1 MIDGLHLNGP
11 LAGIFARWYEKD
23 ISIHYGRPAL
33 FLDRDG
39 VIVEDTHY
47 LSSISDISFIPG
59 VEGALQ
65 FLRELRIPV
74 VVVTNQA
81 GIGKGYYGWY
91 DFTAVQNHINNY
103 VRDHGG
109 FISACVA
116 CPYHPEGKTP
126 YRHKNHPFR
135 KPNPGMI
142 LWAQKSANI
151 DTYRSWIIG
160 DKLSDIQAGAL
171 AGLAGLAH
179 VSTGHGKKE
188 AGIVE
193 SWSGERNDV
202 IYADSLKEAVM
213 KFYQESGVRSQ

>member
-11 LAGIFARWYEKD
+11 LSGMFAKWYEKD
-23 ISIHYGRPAL
+23 IGVYYGRPAL

-47 LSSISDISFIPG
+47 LSNISDIFFIPG
-59 VEGALQ
+59 VEDALQ
-65 FLRELRIPV
+65 FLRELNIPV

-81 GIGKGYYGWY
+81 GIGKGYYGW
-91 DFTAVQNHINNY
+91 DEFIAVQNYINSY
-103 VRDHGG
+103 VRDCGG

-116 CPYHPEGKTP
+116 CPYHPEGKFP

-142 LWAQKSANI
+142 LWAQNSANI
-151 DTYRSWIIG
+151 DTSRSWIVG
-160 DKLSDIQAGAL
+160 DKLSDIQAGAF
-171 AGLAGLAH
+171 AGLARLVH

-188 AGIVE
+188 IGIVE
-193 SWSGERNDV
+193 RWSRERNDV
-202 IYADSLKEAVM
+202 IFVGSLKKAVM
-213 KFYQESGVRSQ
+213 KIFKCCLKVLV